1 MAVGVRGAGFVRA
14 EVLLSREHWVAG
26 YGPVKKGKRLRTDGG
41 GLMIDMNFQEECT
54 SPALLPIP
62 HTGLWLAPG
71 GLMDKA
77 KSHSSGDRRETYLQ
91 YYWLQS

>member
-1 MAVGVRGAGFVRA
+1 
-14 EVLLSREHWVAG
+14 
-26 YGPVKKGKRLRTDGG
+26 
-41 GLMIDMNFQEECT
+41 MIDMTFQEECT